1 MIEDFI
7 RRIGDEDN
15 GYVLFE
21 NEGWKWDKLRES
33 FGFR

>member
-1 MIEDFI
+1 MSCCFKMIEDFI

-21 NEGWKWDKLRES
+21 NEGWK
-33 FGFR
+33 

>member
-21 NEGWKWDKLRES
+21 NEGWK
-33 FGFR
+33 